1 MVERVYPSDK
11 NKATFV
17 CPKCKTSK
25 TVDVSKFI
33 KIARIVRI
41 NSTCSCGHKWTS
53 VLEKRKQYRKM
64 VNLPG
69 TYEHMKDGATTDR
82 GGMKITDV
90 SAGGVKLKLNVP
102 PHNLQVGDHLNI
114 EFHLDD
120 SKRTFIKKDVVVRN
134 ADGIYVG
141 VAFRS
146 ADPYDPVLGFY
157 LMS

>member
-11 NKATFV
+11 NKATFI

-33 KIARIVRI
+33 KIARIVRV

-53 VLEKRKQYRKM
+53 VLEKRKQYRK
-64 VNLPG
+64 VTNLPG
-69 TYEHMKDGATTDR
+69 TYAHFIDGKTADR
-82 GGMKITDV
+82 GGMKVTDV
-90 SAGGVKLKLNVP
+90 SAGGVKLKLNVQRDI
-102 PHNLQVGDHLNI
+102 QVGDHLNI

-120 SKRTFIKKDVVVRN
+120 SKRTLIKKDVVVKN
-134 ADGIYVG
+134 VDDIYVG

-146 ADPYDPVLGFY
+146 ADPYDPKLGFY